1 MGNDRHKLIGVV
13 TALIPFIG
21 YPRALNAISAIDA
34 ISPAP
39 KD

>member
-1 MGNDRHKLIGVV
+1 MGNERAKLIGVV
-13 TALIPFIG
+13 SALIPVVD

-34 ISPAP
+34 IVPA